1 MTAPEARVLD
11 STLRFELCRES
22 DVPALMEF
30 IGTEWRA
37 GHILSRDEDL
47 LRWQFAP
54 ELLHGRRASGP
65 TVLLAWLD
73 GTIVGMLGLT
83 GFDLTVLGDR
93 YPAIWLSHWFAA
105 PAYRRYSV
113 ALRLLWAARD
123 LGIDALVTLGANDV
137 STRLLTRL
145 GLELIPSLPRWVG
158 VFDVAGAVELVR
170 AAGREVS
177 LQDAEQLC
185 RRHLVAPPE
194 ATALP
199 GGFGAVGWSPST
211 AAAWNRFWGERL
223 APRLVGAT
231 RDDAYLQWR
240 YVAHPRFAYQ
250 VRVARRDTDGA
261 VEGLLVFRAEQV
273 EGVASRVLRV
283 VEFLATPA
291 AEPCLVRSL
300 LEAAREAGAAGADF
314 YCSSAHAARALA
326 RAGFRRE
333 AADAPV
339 PFPSR
344 LQPLESGVY
353 PMTTLVRLPGVWRPT
368 LGRLM
373 TEGCVYITKA
383 DGDQD
388 RPN

>member
-1 MTAPEARVLD
+1 MTAATEHVLD
-11 STLRFELCRES
+11 PALRFELCRES
-22 DVPALMEF
+22 DIPALMEF

-37 GHILSRDEDL
+37 GHILSRDEEL

-54 ELLHGRRASGP
+54 ELLRGRRAPGP
-65 TVLLAWLD
+65 TVLLARLD
-73 GTIVGMLGLT
+73 GAIVGMLGLT

-123 LGIDALVTLGANDV
+123 LGIEALVTLGANDV
-137 STRLLTRL
+137 SARLLQRL
-145 GLELIPSLPRWVG
+145 GLELIPRLPRWVG
-158 VFDVAGAVELVR
+158 VFDVPGAVELVR
-170 AAGREVS
+170 AADGGIS
-177 LQDAEQLC
+177 AQDAEQLC
-185 RRHLVAPPE
+185 RRHLVTPPE
-194 ATALP
+194 TAAP
-199 GGFGAVGWSPST
+199 SGAFRAVGWSAGT

-240 YVAHPRFAYQ
+240 YLAHPRFAYQ
-250 VRVARRDTDGA
+250 VRFARRDADGA
-261 VEGLLVFRAEQV
+261 VEGLVVYRAEQV
-273 EGVASRVLRV
+273 DGLASRVFRV
-283 VEFLATPA
+283 VEFLATAA

-300 LEAAREAGAAGADF
+300 LEATREAGAVGADF
-314 YCSSAHAARALA
+314 YCSSAHSARALT
-326 RAGFRRE
+326 RAGFHRE

-344 LQPLESGVY
+344 LQPLEAGLY
-353 PMTTLVRLPGVWRPT
+353 PMTTLVRLPGVWRPRLERLVT
-368 LGRLM
+368 EGRL
-373 TEGCVYITKA
+373 YITKS